1 MSDKSRAASAQDL
14 ADIVNQTLDEVED
27 LRAAIE
33 YDEAYIGES
42 SILVEPV
49 SHGLTELLVA
59 INDGEYTPG
68 QGDWLVFLDQVREM
82 DHRAVPFWPK
92 LRLILETHDK
102 GYLPPEEAGEPDLK
116 A

>member
-1 MSDKSRAASAQDL
+1 MVAKSRAENVQDL

-33 YDEAYIGES
+33 YDEAYLGES
-42 SILVEPV
+42 SLLVEPV
-49 SHGLTELLVA
+49 SQGLTEFLAA
-59 INDGEYTPG
+59 INDGEYSPG
-68 QGDWLVFLDQVREM
+68 KGDWLVFLDHIREM

-102 GYLPPEEAGEPDLK
+102 GYLPPDETTK

>member
-1 MSDKSRAASAQDL
+1 MVPKSRAQSAQDL
-14 ADIVNQTLDEVED
+14 AEIVNLTLDEVED

-33 YDEAYIGES
+33 YDEAYLGES

-49 SHGLTELLVA
+49 SQALTELLAA

-68 QGDWLVFLDQVREM
+68 EGEWLVFLDHIRDM
-82 DHRAVPFWPK
+82 DHRAMPFWPR

-102 GYLPPEEAGEPDLK
+102 GYLPPDEAAES
-116 A
+116 

>member
-1 MSDKSRAASAQDL
+1 MVPKIRAENAQDL

-33 YDEAYIGES
+33 YDEAYLGES
-42 SILVEPV
+42 SILVDPV
-49 SHGLTELLVA
+49 SHGLTELLGA
-59 INDGEYTPG
+59 INDGDYAPG
-68 QGDWLVFLDQVREM
+68 EGDWLAFLDHIREM

-102 GYLPPEEAGEPDLK
+102 GYLPPDQAAEA
-116 A
+116 